1 MPIFASCGLRWT
13 IWYWG
18 LSYWTKL
25 SNPQSKMIR
34 TGKNSTNWIELSEL
48 NTQKMNIIK
57 EIRDEIRAVYREP
70 SSRDMTILALLF
82 LVLPGVI
89 GAYLLFWKGA
99 WSGSLWMAVGAFLS
113 MCRLVPPL
121 FRVIYRLW
129 IGFSVILGY
138 FVSRIVLTVIFF
150 LVITPTGL
158 IMRMVGKDPMERKR
172 DPTVSSYWIR
182 KDDSQ
187 ETSIERYEKQ
197 F

>member
-1 MPIFASCGLRWT
+1 M
-13 IWYWG
+13 
-18 LSYWTKL
+18 
-25 SNPQSKMIR
+25 
-34 TGKNSTNWIELSEL
+34 SEL

-99 WSGSLWMAVGAFLS
+99 WSGFLWMAAGAFLS